1 MEMFQDE
8 EYVVMTNTNYFKSD
22 LGEVFFYDD
31 QQVEMGLAAGKTPMT
46 AEEVELHINPP
57 KTEEQI
63 LLEQQ
68 AEARQYLVDTDWYV
82 IRFTET
88 GVAVPTEV
96 TEQRAY
102 SRSII

>member
-1 MEMFQDE
+1 MKMFQDE
-8 EYVVMTNTNYFKSD
+8 EYVVMTKTNYFKSD

-31 QQVEMGLAAGKTPMT
+31 QQVEMGLADGKTSMT
-46 AEEVELHINPP
+46 DEEVQLHLNPP

-82 IRFTET
+82 IRRTET
-88 GVAVPTEV
+88 GVEIPVEV
-96 TEQRAY
+96 LDKRAY
-102 SRSII
+102 ARSIT